1 MVGPLLDYLPLL
13 ACVGFVA
20 LLAGLARARAGSTA
34 SAMAEAELAAA
45 DSLARLRRPR
55 QPVDA
60 GGLLALAGLGFAL
73 ALAVALFAPT
83 AAVCLS
89 STTCPEGPALWVSAA
104 GLGLLGLATAIAWP
118 SLTRT
123 P

>member
-1 MVGPLLDYLPLL
+1 MGALLDYLPLL
-13 ACVGFVA
+13 AAGGFVA
-20 LLAGLARARAGSTA
+20 VIAGLVRARTKAPEPSPG
-34 SAMAEAELAAA
+34 
-45 DSLARLRRPR
+45 DSLVQLRPR
-55 QPVDA
+55 RSVDL

-73 ALAVALFAPT
+73 ALALALFAPT

-118 SLTRT
+118 SLTRA

>member
-1 MVGPLLDYLPLL
+1 MAAFLDYLPFV
-13 ACVGFVA
+13 AAGGFVA
-20 LLAGLARARAGSTA
+20 VLVGLVR
-34 SAMAEAELAAA
+34 
-45 DSLARLRRPR
+45 ARLRRVPEPAPEEGAEASLVQLR
-55 QPVDA
+55 SRPAADL

-73 ALAVALFAPT
+73 ALALALFAPT

-118 SLTRT
+118 SLTRA

>member
-1 MVGPLLDYLPLL
+1 MGPFLDYLPLV
-13 ACVGFVA
+13 AVVGFVA
-20 LLAGLARARAGSTA
+20 VLGGLARARAGSAVSNAA
-34 SAMAEAELAAA
+34 S
-45 DSLARLRRPR
+45 DSLVQLRRS

-60 GGLLALAGLGFAL
+60 GGLLALGGLGFAF

-89 STTCPEGPALWVSAA
+89 SATCPEGPALWVSAA

-118 SLTRT
+118 SLTRA

>member
-1 MVGPLLDYLPLL
+1 MAPWLEYLPLV
-13 ACVGFVA
+13 AAIGFVGVIG
-20 LLAGLARARAGSTA
+20 GLVR
-34 SAMAEAELAAA
+34 
-45 DSLARLRRPR
+45 ARLRAPTPTASDSLVQLRPR
-55 QPVDA
+55 QPVDT

-73 ALAVALFAPT
+73 ALALALFAPT

-89 STTCPEGPALWVSAA
+89 SATCPEGPALWVSAA

-118 SLTRT
+118 SLTRA

>member
-1 MVGPLLDYLPLL
+1 MGPLLDYLPLV
-13 ACVGFVA
+13 AAVGFVGV
-20 LLAGLARARAGSTA
+20 LVGLARAHTRAPAGGD
-34 SAMAEAELAAA
+34 AE
-45 DSLARLRRPR
+45 DSLVQLRPR
-55 QPVDA
+55 RSVDP
-60 GGLLALAGLGFAL
+60 GGLIALAGLGFAL
-73 ALAVALFAPT
+73 ALALALFAPT

-118 SLTRT
+118 SLTRA

>member
-1 MVGPLLDYLPLL
+1 MGPLLDYLPLAAAL
-13 ACVGFVA
+13 GFVGVI
-20 LLAGLARARAGSTA
+20 AGLVRARVRPATPDA
-34 SAMAEAELAAA
+34 SE
-45 DSLARLRRPR
+45 SLVQLRPR
-55 QPVDA
+55 RPVDA

-73 ALAVALFAPT
+73 VLALVLFAPT

-118 SLTRT
+118 SLTRA

>member
-1 MVGPLLDYLPLL
+1 MGPLLDYLPL
-13 ACVGFVA
+13 AAAVGFVGVI
-20 LLAGLARARAGSTA
+20 AGLVRARVRPPALAPDA
-34 SAMAEAELAAA
+34 SE
-45 DSLARLRRPR
+45 SLVQLRPRRP
-55 QPVDA
+55 VDT

-73 ALAVALFAPT
+73 TLALVLFAPT

-118 SLTRT
+118 SLTRA

>member
-1 MVGPLLDYLPLL
+1 MGPLLDYLPLV
-13 ACVGFVA
+13 AAVGLVVV
-20 LLAGLARARAGSTA
+20 LAGLVRAHAKQQAAPGSDAG
-34 SAMAEAELAAA
+34 EGLV
-45 DSLARLRRPR
+45 RLRPR
-55 QPVDA
+55 QPVDT

-73 ALAVALFAPT
+73 ALALVLFAPT

-118 SLTRT
+118 SLTRA

>member
-1 MVGPLLDYLPLL
+1 MGPLLDYLPLF
-13 ACVGFVA
+13 AAGGFVA
-20 LLAGLARARAGSTA
+20 MIAGLVRVRSRAAA
-34 SAMAEAELAAA
+34 QDAAA
-45 DSLARLRRPR
+45 DDGLVQLRPR
-55 QPVDA
+55 RAVDP
-60 GGLLALAGLGFAL
+60 GGLVALAGLGFAL
-73 ALAVALFAPT
+73 TLALALFAPT

-118 SLTRT
+118 SLTRA

>member
-1 MVGPLLDYLPLL
+1 MGPLLDYLPLV
-13 ACVGFVA
+13 AAVGLIGV
-20 LLAGLARARAGSTA
+20 LAGLVRARARQQAAPDAG
-34 SAMAEAELAAA
+34 EGLVQ
-45 DSLARLRRPR
+45 LRPR
-55 QPVDA
+55 QPVDT

-73 ALAVALFAPT
+73 ALALVLFAPT

-118 SLTRT
+118 SLTRA

>member
-1 MVGPLLDYLPLL
+1 MYPASCPPGKSLCRHANVLRRSRHCL
-13 ACVGFVA
+13 AVQ
-20 LLAGLARARAGSTA
+20 L
-34 SAMAEAELAAA
+34 
-45 DSLARLRRPR
+45 RPR
-55 QPVDA
+55 QPVDS

-73 ALAVALFAPT
+73 ALALALFAPT

-89 STTCPEGPALWVSAA
+89 SATCPEGPALWVSAA

-118 SLTRT
+118 SLTRA